1 MGPGGI
7 ATIIAASALLIMAVA
22 VAYAIWRVGELIDE
36 VQKTVKSVNKIVST
50 AENFTEK
57 VTGSITGL
65 VEKNAGLLKIIGSL
79 IGALAGKKFGRSE
92 REHE

>member
-7 ATIIAASALLIMAVA
+7 ATIIAASALIPISLAIG
-22 VAYAIWRVGELIDE
+22 YAIVRVGRLIDE
-36 VQKTVKSVNKIVST
+36 VQKTLKSVNRIVST

>member
-7 ATIIAASALLIMAVA
+7 ATIIAASSLLIIAVA
-22 VAYAIWRVGELIDE
+22 IGYAIVRVGQLLDE
-36 VQKTVKSVNKIVST
+36 IHNTVKSVNRIVST

-57 VTGSITGL
+57 VTGSISGL
-65 VEKNAGLLKIIGSL
+65 IEKNSGLLKIVGSL
-79 IGALAGKKFGRSE
+79 VGALGGKKFGRSD

>member
-7 ATIIAASALLIMAVA
+7 ATIIAASSLLIIAVA
-22 VAYAIWRVGELIDE
+22 IGYAIVRVGQLLDE
-36 VQKTVKSVNKIVST
+36 IHNTVKSVNRIVST

-57 VTGSITGL
+57 VTGSISGL
-65 VEKNAGLLKIIGSL
+65 IEKNSGLLKIVGSL
-79 IGALAGKKFGRSE
+79 VGALAGKKFGRSD

>member
-7 ATIIAASALLIMAVA
+7 ATIIAASSLLIIAAA
-22 VAYAIWRVGELIDE
+22 VAYAIWKVGQLVDE

-57 VTGSITGL
+57 VTGSITSL
-65 VEKNAGLLKIIGSL
+65 IEKNSGLLKIIGSF
-79 IGALAGKKFGRSE
+79 ATAFAGKKFSRSD

>member
-7 ATIIAASALLIMAVA
+7 ATIIVASSLLIVA
-22 VAYAIWRVGELIDE
+22 VAIAYAINRIGKLIDE
-36 VQKTVKSVNKIVST
+36 VQKTVQSVNKIVST

-57 VTGSITGL
+57 VTGSISNL
-65 VEKNAGLLKIIGSL
+65 IEKNSGFLKIVGSL
-79 IGALAGKKFGRSE
+79 VGAFAGKKFGRSD

>member
-7 ATIIAASALLIMAVA
+7 ATIIAASSLLIIAA
-22 VAYAIWRVGELIDE
+22 AIAYAIWKVGQLVDE

-57 VTGSITGL
+57 VTGSITNL
-65 VEKNAGLLKIIGSL
+65 IEKNSGLLKIIGSL
-79 IGALAGKKFGRSE
+79 ATAFAGKKFSRSD

>member
-7 ATIIAASALLIMAVA
+7 ATIILASGVLIIAVA
-22 VAYAIWRVGELIDE
+22 IAYAINRVGKLIDE
-36 VQKTVKSVNKIVST
+36 IQKTVKSVNRIVST

-57 VTGSITGL
+57 VTGSIQNL
-65 VEKNAGLLKIIGSL
+65 IEKNSGFLKVIGSL
-79 IGALAGKKFGRSE
+79 VTAFAGKKFSRSN

>member
-7 ATIIAASALLIMAVA
+7 ATIIAASALLIVA
-22 VAYAIWRVGELIDE
+22 VAIAYAIVRVGNLIDE
-36 VQKTVKSVNKIVST
+36 VEKTVKSVNKIAST

-57 VTGSITGL
+57 VTGSITTL
-65 VEKNAGLLKIIGSL
+65 IEKNSGLLKIIGTL
-79 IGALAGKKFGRSE
+79 ATAFAGKKFSRSD

>member
-7 ATIIAASALLIMAVA
+7 ATIIAATSLPIIALALGYTI
-22 VAYAIWRVGELIDE
+22 IRVGNLIDE
-36 VQKTVKSVNKIVST
+36 IEETVKNVNKIVST

-57 VTGSITGL
+57 VTGSITSL
-65 VEKNAGLLKIIGSL
+65 IEKNSGLLKILGSL
-79 IGALAGKKFGRSE
+79 AGAFAGKKFSRSD

>member
-7 ATIIAASALLIMAVA
+7 ATIIAASALMIIAVA
-22 VAYAIWRVGELIDE
+22 IAYAIVRVGNLIDE
-36 VQKTVKSVNKIVST
+36 VEKTVKSVNKIVST

-57 VTGSITGL
+57 VTGSITNL
-65 VEKNAGLLKIIGSL
+65 IEKNSGLLKILGTL
-79 IGALAGKKFGRSE
+79 ATAFAGKKFSRSD

>member
-7 ATIIAASALLIMAVA
+7 ATIIVASSLLIVA
-22 VAYAIWRVGELIDE
+22 VAIAYAINRVGKLIDE
-36 VQKTVKSVNKIVST
+36 VKKTVQSVNKIVST

-57 VTGSITGL
+57 VTGSISNL
-65 VEKNAGLLKIIGSL
+65 IEKNSGFLKVIGTL
-79 IGALAGKKFGRSE
+79 VGALAGKKFGRSD

>member
-7 ATIIAASALLIMAVA
+7 ATIIAASSLLIIAAV
-22 VAYAIWRVGELIDE
+22 VAYAIWKVGQLVDE

-57 VTGSITGL
+57 VTGSITSL
-65 VEKNAGLLKIIGSL
+65 IEKNSGLLKIIGSL
-79 IGALAGKKFGRSE
+79 ATAFAGKKFSRSD

>member
-7 ATIIAASALLIMAVA
+7 ATIIAASALMVIAIA
-22 VAYAIWRVGELIDE
+22 IAYVIVRAGRLIDE
-36 VQKTVKSVNKIVST
+36 VKQTVKSVNRIVST

-57 VTGSITGL
+57 VTGSITDL
-65 VEKNAGLLKIIGSL
+65 IEKNSGLLKVIGSV
-79 IGALAGKKFGRSE
+79 IGAFGGKKFSRSD

>member
-7 ATIIAASALLIMAVA
+7 ATIIAASALMVIAIA
-22 VAYAIWRVGELIDE
+22 IAYVIVRAGRLIDE
-36 VQKTVKSVNKIVST
+36 VKQTVKSVNRIVST

-57 VTGSITGL
+57 VTGSITDL
-65 VEKNAGLLKIIGSL
+65 IEKNSGLLKVIGSV
-79 IGALAGKKFGRSE
+79 IGAFVGKKFSRSD

>member
-7 ATIIAASALLIMAVA
+7 ATIIAAVSLLVIAIA
-22 VAYAIWRVGELIDE
+22 IAYAILRVGQLVDE
-36 VQKTVKSVNKIVST
+36 IQKTVKSVNKIVAS

-57 VTGSITGL
+57 VTGSITQL
-65 VEKNAGLLKIIGSL
+65 IEKNSGFIKIIGTL
-79 IGALAGKKFGRSE
+79 VTAVAGKKFSRSH

>member
-7 ATIIAASALLIMAVA
+7 ATIIVASSLLIVSVA
-22 VAYAIWRVGELIDE
+22 IAYAINRIGKLIDE
-36 VQKTVKSVNKIVST
+36 VKKTVQSVNKIVST

-57 VTGSITGL
+57 VTGSISNL
-65 VEKNAGLLKIIGSL
+65 IEKNSGFLKVIGSL
-79 IGALAGKKFGRSE
+79 VGAFAGKKFGRSD

>member
-7 ATIIAASALLIMAVA
+7 ATIIAASALIPISLAIG
-22 VAYAIWRVGELIDE
+22 YAIVRVGRLIDE
-36 VQKTVKSVNKIVST
+36 VQKTLKSVNRIVST

-79 IGALAGKKFGRSE
+79 IGALAGKKFGRPE

>member
-7 ATIIAASALLIMAVA
+7 ATIIAASALLIIAVA
-22 VAYAIWRVGELIDE
+22 IAYAIVRVGNLIDE
-36 VQKTVKSVNKIVST
+36 VEKTVKSVNKIVST

-57 VTGSITGL
+57 VTGSITNL
-65 VEKNAGLLKIIGSL
+65 IEKNSGLLKIIGTL
-79 IGALAGKKFGRSE
+79 VTAVAGKKFSRSD

>member
-7 ATIIAASALLIMAVA
+7 ATIIAASSLLIIAVA
-22 VAYAIWRVGELIDE
+22 IGYAIVRVGRLIEE
-36 VQKTVKSVNKIVST
+36 VQKTVKGVNRVVTT

-57 VTGSITGL
+57 VTNSVTEII
-65 VEKNAGLLKIIGSL
+65 EKNSGLLKIIGTL
-79 IGALAGKKFGRSE
+79 VGAFAKKKFSRSE

>member
-7 ATIIAASALLIMAVA
+7 ATIIVASSLLIVAVA
-22 VAYAIWRVGELIDE
+22 VAYAINRVGKLIDE
-36 VQKTVKSVNKIVST
+36 VKKTVQSVNKIVST

-57 VTGSITGL
+57 VTGSISNL
-65 VEKNAGLLKIIGSL
+65 IEKNSGFLKVIGSL
-79 IGALAGKKFGRSE
+79 VGAFAGKKFGRSD

>member
-7 ATIIAASALLIMAVA
+7 ATIIAASALLIVA
-22 VAYAIWRVGELIDE
+22 LAIAYAIVRVGNLIDE
-36 VQKTVKSVNKIVST
+36 IEKTVKSVNKIVST

-57 VTGSITGL
+57 VTGSITHL
-65 VEKNAGLLKIIGSL
+65 IEKNSGLLKIIGTL
-79 IGALAGKKFGRSE
+79 ATAFAGKKFSRSD

>member
-7 ATIIAASALLIMAVA
+7 ATIIAASALLIVA
-22 VAYAIWRVGELIDE
+22 VAIAYAIVRVGNLIDE
-36 VQKTVKSVNKIVST
+36 VEKTVKSVNKIVST

-57 VTGSITGL
+57 VTGSITTL
-65 VEKNAGLLKIIGSL
+65 IEKNSGLLKILGTL
-79 IGALAGKKFGRSE
+79 ATAFAGKKFSRSD

>member
-7 ATIIAASALLIMAVA
+7 ATIIAASALIPISL
-22 VAYAIWRVGELIDE
+22 AIGYTIVRVGRLIDE
-36 VQKTVKSVNKIVST
+36 VQKTLKSVNRIVST

>member
-7 ATIIAASALLIMAVA
+7 ATIIAASALIPISL
-22 VAYAIWRVGELIDE
+22 AIGYTIVRVGRLIDE
-36 VQKTVKSVNKIVST
+36 VQKTLKSVNRIVST

-65 VEKNAGLLKIIGSL
+65 VEKNSGLLKIIGSL

>member
-7 ATIIAASALLIMAVA
+7 ATIIAASALIPISLAI
-22 VAYAIWRVGELIDE
+22 AYTVVRVGRLIDE
-36 VQKTVKSVNKIVST
+36 VQKTLKGVNRIVST

-65 VEKNAGLLKIIGSL
+65 VEKNSGLLKIIGSL
-79 IGALAGKKFGRSE
+79 VGALAGKKFGRSE

>member
-7 ATIIAASALLIMAVA
+7 ATIIVASSLLIVA
-22 VAYAIWRVGELIDE
+22 VAIAYAINRVGKLIDE
-36 VQKTVKSVNKIVST
+36 VKKTVQSVNKIVST

-57 VTGSITGL
+57 VTGSISNL
-65 VEKNAGLLKIIGSL
+65 IEKNSGFLKVIGSL
-79 IGALAGKKFGRSE
+79 VGAFAGKKFGRSD

>member
-7 ATIIAASALLIMAVA
+7 ATIIAASALLVIALA
-22 VAYAIWRVGELIDE
+22 IGYAIVRVSRLIDE
-36 VQKTVKSVNKIVST
+36 VKKTIQSVNRIVSS

-57 VTGSITGL
+57 VTDSITNL
-65 VEKNAGLLKIIGSL
+65 IEKNSGLLKVVGSL
-79 IGALAGKKFGRSE
+79 VGAFAGKKFSRSD

>member
-7 ATIIAASALLIMAVA
+7 ATIVAACSLLVIAFAAS
-22 VAYAIWRVGELIDE
+22 YAIIRVGNLIDE
-36 VQKTVKSVNKIVST
+36 VQKTIKSVNRIVST

-57 VTGSITGL
+57 VTGSITSL
-65 VEKNAGLLKIIGSL
+65 VEKNSGFLKVIGTL
-79 IGALAGKKFGRSE
+79 VGAFAGKKFSRSD

>member
-7 ATIIAASALLIMAVA
+7 ATIIAASALLIVA
-22 VAYAIWRVGELIDE
+22 VAIAYAIVRVGNLIDE
-36 VQKTVKSVNKIVST
+36 VEKTVKSVNKIVST

-57 VTGSITGL
+57 VTGSITTL
-65 VEKNAGLLKIIGSL
+65 IEKNSGLLKIIGTL
-79 IGALAGKKFGRSE
+79 ATAFAGKKFSRSD